1 MGFRVV
7 IIKGECE
14 IRRGSSEVRPPAGG
28 RGRLGARVPE
38 GIERPKGTTRAGFG
52 VDFLGWYCVDWYAI
66 ECMTYMRY
74 LNLRRVV

>member
-38 GIERPKGTTRAGFG
+38 GIERPRGQREQVLAWIFWVGIAWIG
-52 VDFLGWYCVDWYAI
+52 MLLSV
-66 ECMTYMRY
+66 
-74 LNLRRVV
+74 